1 MQRRDNAGPGFGGSV
16 IKKAILYNLKY
27 ISVAHNFWGKSE
39 LCPQTIAEVR
49 FSTFNYKTG

>member
-39 LCPQTIAEVR
+39 LRPQTIAEVR
-49 FSTFNYKTG
+49 FSTINYKTG